1 MARSTEKEDFTL
13 SQQRPDDAQLQLR
26 RDVLLTAQVA
36 LLGEISH
43 AVRGITLAW
52 DATEIRLRAIIDGEP
67 AEADVESMEC
77 AGTEIVASFPHRIAG
92 EVLRLDEPASLEPH
106 GLRAWVFRRK
116 ET

>member
-1 MARSTEKEDFTL
+1 MGKEAFTL

-52 DATEIRLRAIIDGEP
+52 DDSEIRVRAIMDGEP
-67 AEADVESMEC
+67 SEDDVESIEC
-77 AGTEIVASFPHRIAG
+77 AGTEIIASFPEHQIAV
-92 EVLRLDEPASLEPH
+92 EVVRLDEPAPLEPQ
-106 GLRAWVFRRK
+106 GLKAWVFRRK
-116 ET
+116 EV